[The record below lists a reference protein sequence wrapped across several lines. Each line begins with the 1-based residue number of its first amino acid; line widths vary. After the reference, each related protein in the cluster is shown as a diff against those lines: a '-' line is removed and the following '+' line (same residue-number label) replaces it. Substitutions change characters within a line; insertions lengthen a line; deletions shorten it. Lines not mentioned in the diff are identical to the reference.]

1 MTPEPAP
8 EPSPVPPP
16 LETQR
21 EQAHMSEAARLA
33 GVFFS
38 PGKAFADIARRPRWW
53 IPVIIA
59 GILGTIYLNAF
70 SQRVGWEQTIRQAI
84 ERTPN
89 GQNMTPQ
96 QKEQAITVG
105 AKIYQYLGYGVAAV
119 GTLFYVF
126 IVAVILMFLFDTIL
140 SAGIGLKRMMAIVA
154 YGFLPLVIQ
163 TVLSMVVLFLKDPQD
178 FNLQN
183 PLMFNVGSYL
193 SPESP
198 AALRAVGG
206 SLDLFSLWIMVLLAI
221 GVSTAAR
228 KIGFGKAL
236 GTIVFPWA
244 LWVCLKTGLASA
256 GMYNG

>member
-1 MTPEPAP
+1 
-8 EPSPVPPP
+8 
-16 LETQR
+16 
-21 EQAHMSEAARLA
+21 
-33 GVFFS
+33 
-38 PGKAFADIARRPRWW
+38 
-53 IPVIIA
+53 
-59 GILGTIYLNAF
+59 
-70 SQRVGWEQTIRQAI
+70 
-84 ERTPN
+84 
-89 GQNMTPQ
+89 
-96 QKEQAITVG
+96 
-105 AKIYQYLGYGVAAV
+105 
-119 GTLFYVF
+119 
-126 IVAVILMFLFDTIL
+126 
-140 SAGIGLKRMMAIVA
+140 
-154 YGFLPLVIQ
+154 
-163 TVLSMVVLFLKDPQD
+163 VLSMVVLFLKDPQD

-193 SPESP
+193 SLESP